1 MHQFLGVLPRMRAR
15 KEPQMNLPSF
25 CFHTMLA
32 ARKQSLKGLAG
43 EGSSNLWQFLGMLL
57 HFAKKCCG
65 SSSCLAT
72 ARLFDILERRPPLLP
87 LPSSSC
93 CAPSA
98 AALEGSWHPAQ
109 PSVECGAICIVRACE
124 TCLLTLP
131 AELLPS
137 EVRHR
142 PCCTD
147 TARVANQELNSFGL
161 TRAIFAGGHISLCY
175 SSTCLQAVATGSGQI
190 LRTPLDGNWVLKQ
203 RVGGET

>member
-161 TRAIFAGGHISLCY
+161 TRATLQLGISPRAILPHVAGSCHRLWTNPPH
-175 SSTCLQAVATGSGQI
+175 SSGRQLG
-190 LRTPLDGNWVLKQ
+190 LKQ
-203 RVGGET
+203 HRVGGET